1 MEFQGFGKIP
11 RLKSS
16 MVVTE
21 KLDGTNAQ
29 VYIVNNDTERSTG
42 LWNPP
47 LEPNLVAATDEFSLF
62 VGSRKRWIT
71 PDDDNYGFARWV
83 SDHGIELINFLGE
96 GKHFGEWWGK
106 GIQRRYDMDEKKFSL
121 FNVNR
126 FGKGRQ
132 ELPDFLDVVPTLA
145 SGNLESGEI
154 DQIMKDLKDG
164 GSVAAPGFMNPE
176 GIIVWNCKA
185 RQYFKSTFEHD
196 KGKWSE

>member
-1 MEFQGFGKIP
+1 MDFTGFGKIP

-29 VYIVNNDTERSTG
+29 IYITNDAIEHR
-42 LWNPP
+42 LNDWNPQI
-47 LEPNLVAATDEFSLF
+47 EPNCVLSKGGLSLF

-83 SDHGIELINFLGE
+83 SEHGTELIDFLGE
-96 GKHFGEWWGK
+96 GKHFGEWWGQ
-106 GIQRRYDMDEKKFSL
+106 GIQRRYDMTEKKFSL

-154 DQIMKDLKDG
+154 DQIMSDLKSS
-164 GSVAAPGFMNPE
+164 GSIAAPGFMNPE